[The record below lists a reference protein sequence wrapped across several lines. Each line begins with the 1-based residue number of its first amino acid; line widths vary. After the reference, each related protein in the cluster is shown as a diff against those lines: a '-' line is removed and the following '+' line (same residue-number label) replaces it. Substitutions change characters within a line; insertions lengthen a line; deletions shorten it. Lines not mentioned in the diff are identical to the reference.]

1 MLFPETEELNIL
13 ENSAMLLNNKNSE
26 VRDLAALIIINA
38 LDLFY
43 FWMYLPRAQSSLI
56 RVVSY
61 MTPEEKVI
69 FFQAQNMLRHE
80 HHISRLFVDGV
91 LGKNFSR
98 PLSFYLILY
107 RSYLKSI
114 EKVKASILQ
123 EKFDEKPY
131 L

>member
-1 MLFPETEELNIL
+1 
-13 ENSAMLLNNKNSE
+13 
-26 VRDLAALIIINA
+26 
-38 LDLFY
+38 
-43 FWMYLPRAQSSLI
+43 
-56 RVVSY
+56 
-61 MTPEEKVI
+61 
-69 FFQAQNMLRHE
+69 MLRHE